1 MFFVCMETDLVSK
14 RLFLLQDYIER
25 EAYRGYDPYDALTSP
40 LFRLPLL
47 NHNKLL
53 RWGFQQVVK
62 RLPINTRPLLG
73 IAKGYNPVTLGL
85 CLQAYTYLRE
95 ISPEK
100 VSGTKFDFILSELV
114 RLQSK
119 GYSGACWGYDFDW
132 EARYARIPAFTPTVV
147 ATGFI
152 TNSLFEYYRFTDPA
166 SKEGQNAFELCES
179 ATRFVMNDLNK
190 TMENGLFCYSY
201 SPNDRQVVLNATMK
215 GARLLAQVYSV
226 TKKQTLIDEARR
238 TVEFVVKKQQPNG
251 AWAYATKK
259 GDARTWADNF
269 HTGYVL
275 DCLDDYQTYSGD
287 HSFNEALQKGLAY
300 YEANFFENGE
310 VPKYYDRSLYPI
322 DATAVAQSIL
332 TLTRFGKMDLAS
344 RVVNWTLKN
353 MQDDSGYIYYQ
364 RTKRGVNKIPYMR
377 WSSAWVFMALARYR
391 LEKAKIKEQNYDTH
405 TKT

>member
-1 MFFVCMETDLVSK
+1 MDAGFLSK

-62 RLPINTRPLLG
+62 RLPINLRPLLG
-73 IAKGYNPVTLGL
+73 ITKGYNPVTLGL
-85 CLQAYTYLRE
+85 CLQAYTYLAERQ
-95 ISPEK
+95 PEK
-100 VSGTKFDFILSELV
+100 KNGMKFDLLLSELT

-132 EARYARIPAFTPTVV
+132 EARYARIPAYTPTVV

-152 TNSLFEYYRFTDPA
+152 TNSLFEYYHFTRDPR
-166 SKEGQNAFELCES
+166 AFELCES
-179 ATRFVMNDLNK
+179 ATRFVRHDLNK
-190 TMENGLFCYSY
+190 TVEGETFCYSY
-201 SPNDRQVVLNATMK
+201 SPLDRQVVLNATMK

-226 TKKQTLIDEARR
+226 NGDKRLIEEARK
-238 TVEFVVKKQQPNG
+238 TVEFVVKKQQPSG

-275 DCLDDYQTYSGD
+275 DCLDDYQKYSGD
-287 HSFNEALQKGLAY
+287 HSFNEALQKGMAY
-300 YEANFFENGE
+300 YEANFFENSE
-310 VPKYYDRSLYPI
+310 IPKYYDQSLYPI
-322 DATAVAQSIL
+322 DATAIAQSIL
-332 TLTRFGKMDLAS
+332 TLTRFGKMEMAE
-344 RVVNWTLKN
+344 RVVNWTLNN
-353 MQDDSGYIYYQ
+353 MQDESGYIYYQ
-364 RTKRGVNKIPYMR
+364 RTKQGVNKIPYMR
-377 WSSAWVFMALARYR
+377 WSCAWVFVALSKF
-391 LEKAKIKEQNYDTH
+391 LKIKQHCTI
-405 TKT
+405 

>member
-1 MFFVCMETDLVSK
+1 MDAGFLSK

-62 RLPINTRPLLG
+62 RLPINLRPLLG
-73 IAKGYNPVTLGL
+73 ITKGYNPVTLGL
-85 CLQAYTYLRE
+85 CLQAYTYLAERQ
-95 ISPEK
+95 PEK
-100 VSGTKFDFILSELV
+100 KNGMKFDLLLSELT

-132 EARYARIPAFTPTVV
+132 EARYARIPAYTPTVV

-152 TNSLFEYYRFTDPA
+152 TNSLFEYYHFTRDPR
-166 SKEGQNAFELCES
+166 AFELCES
-179 ATRFVMNDLNK
+179 ATRFVMHDLNK
-190 TMENGLFCYSY
+190 TVEGETFCYSY
-201 SPNDRQVVLNATMK
+201 SPLDRQVVLNATMK

-226 TKKQTLIDEARR
+226 NGDKRLIEEARK
-238 TVEFVVKKQQPNG
+238 TVEFVVKKQQPSG

-275 DCLDDYQTYSGD
+275 DCLDDYQKYSGD
-287 HSFNEALQKGLAY
+287 HSFNEALQKGMAY
-300 YEANFFENGE
+300 YEANFFENSE
-310 VPKYYDRSLYPI
+310 IPKYYDKSLYPI
-322 DATAVAQSIL
+322 DATAIAQSIL
-332 TLTRFGKMDLAS
+332 TLTRFGKMEMAE
-344 RVVNWTLKN
+344 RVVNWTLNN
-353 MQDDSGYIYYQ
+353 MQDESGYIYYQ
-364 RTKRGVNKIPYMR
+364 RTKQGVNKIPYMR
-377 WSSAWVFMALARYR
+377 WSCAWVFVALSKF
-391 LEKAKIKEQNYDTH
+391 LKIKQHCTI
-405 TKT
+405 

>member
-1 MFFVCMETDLVSK
+1 MDAGFLSK

-62 RLPINTRPLLG
+62 RLPINLRPLLG
-73 IAKGYNPVTLGL
+73 ITKGYNPVTLGL
-85 CLQAYTYLRE
+85 CLQAYTYLAERQ
-95 ISPEK
+95 PEK
-100 VSGTKFDFILSELV
+100 KNGMKFDLLLSELT

-132 EARYARIPAFTPTVV
+132 EARYARIPAYTPTVV

-152 TNSLFEYYRFTDPA
+152 TNSLFEYYHFTRDPR
-166 SKEGQNAFELCES
+166 AFELCES
-179 ATRFVMNDLNK
+179 ATRFVRHDLNK
-190 TMENGLFCYSY
+190 TVEGETFCYSY
-201 SPNDRQVVLNATMK
+201 SPLDRQVVLNATMK

-226 TKKQTLIDEARR
+226 NGDKRLIEEARK
-238 TVEFVVKKQQPNG
+238 TVEFVVKKQQPSG

-275 DCLDDYQTYSGD
+275 DCLDDYQKYSGD
-287 HSFNEALQKGLAY
+287 HSFNEALQKGMAY

-310 VPKYYDRSLYPI
+310 MPKYYDQSLYPI

-332 TLTRFGKMDLAS
+332 TLTRFGKMELAT
-344 RVVNWTLKN
+344 RVVNWTLKH
-353 MQDDSGYIYYQ
+353 MQDESGYFYYQ
-364 RTKRGVNKIPYMR
+364 RTRRGVNKIPYMR
-377 WSSAWVFMALARYR
+377 WSSAWMFVALSFFC
-391 LEKAKIKEQNYDTH
+391 LNQNRS
-405 TKT
+405 

>member
-1 MFFVCMETDLVSK
+1 MDEDFVSK

-62 RLPINTRPLLG
+62 RLPINLRPLLG
-73 IAKGYNPVTLGL
+73 ITKGYNPVTLGL
-85 CLQAYTYLRE
+85 CLQAYTYLAERQ
-95 ISPEK
+95 PEK
-100 VSGTKFDFILSELV
+100 KNGMKFDLLLSELT

-132 EARYARIPAFTPTVV
+132 EARYARIPAYTPTVV

-152 TNSLFEYYRFTDPA
+152 TNSLFEYYHFTRDPR
-166 SKEGQNAFELCES
+166 AFELCES
-179 ATRFVMNDLNK
+179 ATRFVRHDLNK
-190 TMENGLFCYSY
+190 TVEGETFCYSY
-201 SPNDRQVVLNATMK
+201 SPLDRQVVLNATMK

-226 TKKQTLIDEARR
+226 NGDKRLIEEARK
-238 TVEFVVKKQQPNG
+238 TVEFVVKKQQPSG

-275 DCLDDYQTYSGD
+275 DCLDDYQKYSGD
-287 HSFNEALQKGLAY
+287 HSFNEALQKGMAY
-300 YEANFFENGE
+300 YEANFFENSE
-310 VPKYYDRSLYPI
+310 IPKYYDKSLYPI
-322 DATAVAQSIL
+322 DATAIAQSIL
-332 TLTRFGKMDLAS
+332 TLTRFGKMEMAE
-344 RVVNWTLKN
+344 RVVNWTLNN
-353 MQDDSGYIYYQ
+353 MQDESGYIYYQ
-364 RTKRGVNKIPYMR
+364 RTKQGVNKIPYMR
-377 WSSAWVFMALARYR
+377 WSCAWVFVALSKF
-391 LEKAKIKEQNYDTH
+391 LKIKQHCTI
-405 TKT
+405 

>member
-1 MFFVCMETDLVSK
+1 METDFVSE
-14 RLFLLQDYIER
+14 RLFLLQNYIER

-40 LFRLPLL
+40 MFRLPLL

-53 RWGFQQVVK
+53 RWGFQQVLK

-85 CLQAYTYLRE
+85 CLQAYMYLAKMQ
-95 ISPEK
+95 PEK
-100 VSGTKFDFILSELV
+100 IDGMKFDLLVSELS
-114 RLQSK
+114 RLQSR

-152 TNSLFEYYRFTDPA
+152 TNSLFEYYRFTEDPR
-166 SKEGQNAFELCES
+166 AFELCER

-190 TMENGLFCYSY
+190 TFEGDLFCYSY
-201 SPNDRQVVLNATMK
+201 SPNDKQVVLNATMK

-226 TKKQTLIDEARR
+226 TKNQTLIEEARK
-238 TVEFVVKKQQPNG
+238 TVAFVVKKQQPNG

-275 DCLDDYQTYSGD
+275 DCLDDYQKYSRD
-287 HSFNEALQKGLAY
+287 QSFNKALQKGLDY

-310 VPKYYDRSLYPI
+310 VPKYYDKSLYPI

-344 RVVNWTLKN
+344 RVVNWTLRH
-353 MQDDSGYIYYQ
+353 MQDKSGYIYYQ
-364 RTKRGVNKIPYMR
+364 RTKHGVNKIPYMR
-377 WSSAWVFMALARYR
+377 WSSAWMFLAISFFYFNQ
-391 LEKAKIKEQNYDTH
+391 KYS
-405 TKT
+405 

>member
-1 MFFVCMETDLVSK
+1 MDAGFLSK

-62 RLPINTRPLLG
+62 RLPINLRPLLG
-73 IAKGYNPVTLGL
+73 ITKGYNPVTLGL
-85 CLQAYTYLRE
+85 CLQAYTYLAERQ
-95 ISPEK
+95 PEK
-100 VSGTKFDFILSELV
+100 KNGMKFDLLLSELT

-132 EARYARIPAFTPTVV
+132 EARYARIPAYTPTVV

-152 TNSLFEYYRFTDPA
+152 TNSLFEYYHFTRDPR
-166 SKEGQNAFELCES
+166 AFELCES
-179 ATRFVMNDLNK
+179 ATRFVRHDLNK
-190 TMENGLFCYSY
+190 TVEGETFCYSY
-201 SPNDRQVVLNATMK
+201 SPLDRQVVLNATMK

-226 TKKQTLIDEARR
+226 NGDKRLIEEARK
-238 TVEFVVKKQQPNG
+238 TVEFVVKKQQPSG

-275 DCLDDYQTYSGD
+275 DCLDDYQKYSGD
-287 HSFNEALQKGLAY
+287 HSFNEALQKGMAY
-300 YEANFFENGE
+300 YEANFFENSE
-310 VPKYYDRSLYPI
+310 IPKYYDKSLYPI

-332 TLTRFGKMDLAS
+332 TLTRFGKMELAT
-344 RVVNWTLKN
+344 RVVNWTLKH
-353 MQDDSGYIYYQ
+353 MQDESGYFYYQ
-364 RTKRGVNKIPYMR
+364 RTRRGVNKIPYMR
-377 WSSAWVFMALARYR
+377 WSSAWMFVALSFFC
-391 LEKAKIKEQNYDTH
+391 LNQNRS
-405 TKT
+405 

>member
-1 MFFVCMETDLVSK
+1 MDAGFLSK

-62 RLPINTRPLLG
+62 RLPINLRPLLG
-73 IAKGYNPVTLGL
+73 ITKGYNPVTLGL
-85 CLQAYTYLRE
+85 CLQAYTYLAERQ
-95 ISPEK
+95 PEK
-100 VSGTKFDFILSELV
+100 KNGMKFDLLLSELT

-132 EARYARIPAFTPTVV
+132 EARYARIPAYTPTVV

-152 TNSLFEYYRFTDPA
+152 TNSLFEYYHFTRDPR
-166 SKEGQNAFELCES
+166 AFELCES
-179 ATRFVMNDLNK
+179 ATRFVRHDLNK
-190 TMENGLFCYSY
+190 TVEGETFCYSY
-201 SPNDRQVVLNATMK
+201 SPLDRQVVLNATMK

-226 TKKQTLIDEARR
+226 NGDKRLIEEARK
-238 TVEFVVKKQQPNG
+238 TVEFVVKKQQPSG

-275 DCLDDYQTYSGD
+275 DCLDDYQKYSGD
-287 HSFNEALQKGLAY
+287 HSFNEALQKGMAY
-300 YEANFFENGE
+300 YEANFFENSE
-310 VPKYYDRSLYPI
+310 IPKYYDKSLYPI

-332 TLTRFGKMDLAS
+332 TLTRFGKMELAT
-344 RVVNWTLKN
+344 RVVNWTLKH
-353 MQDDSGYIYYQ
+353 MQDESGYFYYQ
-364 RTKRGVNKIPYMR
+364 RTRRGVNKIPYMR
-377 WSSAWVFMALARYR
+377 WSSAWMFAALSFFC
-391 LEKAKIKEQNYDTH
+391 LNQNRS
-405 TKT
+405 

>member
-1 MFFVCMETDLVSK
+1 MDEDFVSK

-62 RLPINTRPLLG
+62 RLPINLRPLLG
-73 IAKGYNPVTLGL
+73 ITKGYNPVTLGL
-85 CLQAYTYLRE
+85 CLQAYTYLAERQ
-95 ISPEK
+95 PEK
-100 VSGTKFDFILSELV
+100 KNGMKFDLLLSELT

-132 EARYARIPAFTPTVV
+132 EARYARIPAYTPTVV

-152 TNSLFEYYRFTDPA
+152 TNSLFEYYHFTRDPR
-166 SKEGQNAFELCES
+166 AFELCES
-179 ATRFVMNDLNK
+179 ATRFVRHDLNK
-190 TMENGLFCYSY
+190 TVEGETFCYSY
-201 SPNDRQVVLNATMK
+201 SPLDRQVVLNATMK

-226 TKKQTLIDEARR
+226 NGDKRLIEEARK
-238 TVEFVVKKQQPNG
+238 TVEFVVKKQQPSG

-275 DCLDDYQTYSGD
+275 DCLDDYQKYSGD
-287 HSFNEALQKGLAY
+287 QSFEEVLQKGLAY

-310 VPKYYDRSLYPI
+310 VPKYYDKSLYPI
-322 DATAVAQSIL
+322 DATAIAQSIL
-332 TLTRFGKMDLAS
+332 TLTRFGKMEMAE
-344 RVVNWTLKN
+344 RVVNWTLNN
-353 MQDDSGYIYYQ
+353 MQDESGYIYYQ
-364 RTKRGVNKIPYMR
+364 RTKQGVNKIPYMR
-377 WSSAWVFMALARYR
+377 WSCAWVFVALSKF
-391 LEKAKIKEQNYDTH
+391 LKIKQHCTI
-405 TKT
+405 

>member
-1 MFFVCMETDLVSK
+1 METDFVSK

-85 CLQAYTYLRE
+85 CLQAYTYLAKNQ
-95 ISPEK
+95 PEK
-100 VSGTKFDFILSELV
+100 SNGMKFDLLLSELL
-114 RLQSK
+114 RLQSA

-132 EARYARIPAFTPTVV
+132 EARYAKISAFVPTVV

-152 TNSLFEYYRFTDPA
+152 TNALFEYYRFT
-166 SKEGQNAFELCES
+166 ENQVAFEMCES

-190 TMENGLFCYSY
+190 TYEGDLFCYSY

-226 TKKQTLIDEARR
+226 TKNQALIDEARR
-238 TVEFVVKKQQPNG
+238 TVAFVVKKQQPNG

-287 HSFNEALQKGLAY
+287 RSFNEALQKGLDY

-310 VPKYYDRSLYPI
+310 VPKYYDKSLYPI

-332 TLTRFGKMDLAS
+332 TLTRFRKMDLAA

-353 MQDDSGYIYYQ
+353 MQDESGYIYYQ
-364 RTKRGVNKIPYMR
+364 RTKRGINKIPYMR
-377 WSSAWVFMALARYR
+377 WSSAWMFMAISFFWLN
-391 LEKAKIKEQNYDTH
+391 QNINS
-405 TKT
+405 

>member
-1 MFFVCMETDLVSK
+1 MKTDFVLE

-85 CLQAYTYLRE
+85 CLQGYAYLSRLRPDE
-95 ISPEK
+95 ND
-100 VSGTKFDFILSELV
+100 GMKFEFLLSELE

-132 EARYARIPAFTPTVV
+132 EARYARIPAFAPTVV

-152 TNSLFEYYRFTDPA
+152 TNALFEYYQITR
-166 SKEGQNAFELCES
+166 SQKAFDLCES
-179 ATRFVMNDLNK
+179 ATRFVMNGLNK
-190 TMENGLFCYSY
+190 TFEGDAFCYSY
-201 SPNDRQVVLNATMK
+201 SPLDRQVVLNATMK

-226 TKKQTLIDEARR
+226 TKNQVLIDEARK
-238 TVEFVVKKQQPNG
+238 TVKFVAKKQQPSG
-251 AWAYATKK
+251 AWAYATKQ

-275 DCLDDYQTYSGD
+275 DCLDDYQKHSGD
-287 HSFNEALQKGLAY
+287 RSFKDALQKGVTY

-310 VPKYYDRSLYPI
+310 IPKYYDKSLYPI
-322 DATAVAQSIL
+322 DATAIAQSIL
-332 TLTRFGKMDLAS
+332 TLTRFGKMDLAE
-344 RVVNWTLKN
+344 RVVNWTLNN
-353 MQDDSGYIYYQ
+353 MQDESGYIYYQ

-377 WSSAWVFMALARYR
+377 WSSAWVFMALAKY
-391 LEKAKIKEQNYDTH
+391 LSLTH
-405 TKT
+405 KD

>member
-1 MFFVCMETDLVSK
+1 MDAGFLSK

-62 RLPINTRPLLG
+62 RLPINLRPLLG
-73 IAKGYNPVTLGL
+73 ITKGYNPVTLGL
-85 CLQAYTYLRE
+85 CLQAYTYLAERQ
-95 ISPEK
+95 PEK
-100 VSGTKFDFILSELV
+100 KNGMKFDLLLSELT

-132 EARYARIPAFTPTVV
+132 EARYARIPAYTPTVV

-152 TNSLFEYYRFTDPA
+152 TNSLFEYYHFTRDPR
-166 SKEGQNAFELCES
+166 AFELCES
-179 ATRFVMNDLNK
+179 ATRFVRHDLNK
-190 TMENGLFCYSY
+190 TVEGETFCYSY
-201 SPNDRQVVLNATMK
+201 SPLDRQVVLNATMK

-226 TKKQTLIDEARR
+226 NGDKRLIEEARK
-238 TVEFVVKKQQPNG
+238 TVEFVVKKQQPSG

-275 DCLDDYQTYSGD
+275 DCLDDYQKYSGD
-287 HSFNEALQKGLAY
+287 HSFNEALQKGMAY
-300 YEANFFENGE
+300 YEANFFENSE
-310 VPKYYDRSLYPI
+310 IPKYYDKSLYPI
-322 DATAVAQSIL
+322 DATAIAQSIL
-332 TLTRFGKMDLAS
+332 TLTRFGKMEMAE
-344 RVVNWTLKN
+344 RVVNWTLNN
-353 MQDDSGYIYYQ
+353 MQDESGYIYYQ
-364 RTKRGVNKIPYMR
+364 RTKQGVNKIPYMR
-377 WSSAWVFMALARYR
+377 WSSAWMFVALSFFC
-391 LEKAKIKEQNYDTH
+391 LNQNRS
-405 TKT
+405 

>member
-1 MFFVCMETDLVSK
+1 MDAGFLSK

-62 RLPINTRPLLG
+62 RLPINLRPLLG
-73 IAKGYNPVTLGL
+73 ITKGYNPVTLGL
-85 CLQAYTYLRE
+85 CLQAYTYLAERQ
-95 ISPEK
+95 PEK
-100 VSGTKFDFILSELV
+100 KNGMKFDLLLSELT

-132 EARYARIPAFTPTVV
+132 EARYARIPAYTPTVV

-152 TNSLFEYYRFTDPA
+152 TNSLFEYYHFTRDPR
-166 SKEGQNAFELCES
+166 AFELCES
-179 ATRFVMNDLNK
+179 ATRFVRHDLNK
-190 TMENGLFCYSY
+190 TVEGETFCYSY
-201 SPNDRQVVLNATMK
+201 SPLDRQVVLNATMK

-226 TKKQTLIDEARR
+226 NGDKRLIEEARK
-238 TVEFVVKKQQPNG
+238 TVEFVVKKQQPSG

-275 DCLDDYQTYSGD
+275 DCLDDYQKYSGD
-287 HSFNEALQKGLAY
+287 HSFNEALQKGMAY
-300 YEANFFENGE
+300 YEANFFENSE
-310 VPKYYDRSLYPI
+310 IPKYYDKSLYPI
-322 DATAVAQSIL
+322 DATAIAQSIL
-332 TLTRFGKMDLAS
+332 TLTRFGKMEMAE
-344 RVVNWTLKN
+344 RVVNWTLNN
-353 MQDDSGYIYYQ
+353 MQDESGYIYYQ
-364 RTKRGVNKIPYMR
+364 RTKQGVNKIPYMR
-377 WSSAWVFMALARYR
+377 WSCAWVFVALSKF
-391 LEKAKIKEQNYDTH
+391 LKIKQHCTI
-405 TKT
+405 

>member
-1 MFFVCMETDLVSK
+1 MKTDFVLE

-62 RLPINTRPLLG
+62 RLSINTRPLLG

-85 CLQAYTYLRE
+85 CLQGYAYLSIVY
-95 ISPEK
+95 PEK
-100 VSGTKFDFILSELV
+100 VDGIKFDFLLSEIA

-132 EARYARIPAFTPTVV
+132 EARYAKIPAFTPTVV

-152 TNSLFEYYRFTDPA
+152 TNALFEYYQITR
-166 SKEGQNAFELCES
+166 SQRAFDLCES

-190 TMENGLFCYSY
+190 TVEGENFCYSY
-201 SPNDRQVVLNATMK
+201 SPLDKQVVLNATMK

-226 TKKQTLIDEARR
+226 TKNQALIDEARK
-238 TVEFVVKKQQPNG
+238 TVAFVVKKQQPSG

-275 DCLDDYQTYSGD
+275 DCLDDYQKYSGD
-287 HSFNEALQKGLAY
+287 PSFNEALQKGIAY

-310 VPKYYDRSLYPI
+310 VPKYYDKSLYPI

-332 TLTRFGKMDLAS
+332 TLTRFGKMDLAE
-344 RVVNWTLKN
+344 RVVNWTLRH
-353 MQDDSGYIYYQ
+353 MQDESGYFYYQ

-377 WSSAWVFMALARYR
+377 WSSAWMFVALSFFQF
-391 LEKAKIKEQNYDTH
+391 KQQH
-405 TKT
+405 S

>member
-1 MFFVCMETDLVSK
+1 MDEDFVSK

-62 RLPINTRPLLG
+62 RLPINLRPLLG
-73 IAKGYNPVTLGL
+73 ITKGYNPVTLGL
-85 CLQAYTYLRE
+85 CLQAYTYLAERQ
-95 ISPEK
+95 PEK
-100 VSGTKFDFILSELV
+100 KNGMKFDLLLSELT

-132 EARYARIPAFTPTVV
+132 EARYARIPAYTPTVV

-152 TNSLFEYYRFTDPA
+152 TNSLFEYYHFTRDPR
-166 SKEGQNAFELCES
+166 AFELCES
-179 ATRFVMNDLNK
+179 ATRFVRHDLNK
-190 TMENGLFCYSY
+190 TVEGETFCYSY
-201 SPNDRQVVLNATMK
+201 SPLDRQVVLNATMK

-226 TKKQTLIDEARR
+226 NGDKRLIEEARK
-238 TVEFVVKKQQPNG
+238 TVEFVVKKQQPSG

-275 DCLDDYQTYSGD
+275 DCLDDYQKYSGD
-287 HSFNEALQKGLAY
+287 HSFNEALQKGMAY
-300 YEANFFENGE
+300 YEANFFENSE
-310 VPKYYDRSLYPI
+310 IPKYYDKSLYPI

-332 TLTRFGKMDLAS
+332 TLTRFGKMEMAE
-344 RVVNWTLKN
+344 RVVNWTLNN
-353 MQDDSGYIYYQ
+353 MQDESGYIYYQ
-364 RTKRGVNKIPYMR
+364 RTRRGVNKIPYMR
-377 WSSAWVFMALARYR
+377 WSSAWMFVALSFFC
-391 LEKAKIKEQNYDTH
+391 LNQNRS
-405 TKT
+405 

>member
-1 MFFVCMETDLVSK
+1 METDFVSK

-85 CLQAYTYLRE
+85 CLQAYAYLAT
-95 ISPEK
+95 IQPEK
-100 VSGTKFDFILSELV
+100 SDGIKFDFLLSELL
-114 RLQSK
+114 RLQSN

-132 EARYARIPAFTPTVV
+132 EARYAKISAFTPTVV

-152 TNSLFEYYRFTDPA
+152 TNSLFEYYRLTHNPT
-166 SKEGQNAFELCES
+166 AFELCES
-179 ATRFVMNDLNK
+179 ATRFVLNDLNK
-190 TMENGLFCYSY
+190 TREGDLFCYSY

-215 GARLLAQVYSV
+215 GARLLSQVYSV
-226 TKKQTLIDEARR
+226 TKNQSLIEEAHK
-238 TVEFVVKKQQPNG
+238 TVAFVVKKQQPNG

-275 DCLDDYQTYSGD
+275 DCLDDYQRYSGD
-287 HSFNEALQKGLAY
+287 RSFNEALEKGIAY
-300 YEANFFENGE
+300 YETHFFEDGQ
-310 VPKYYDRSLYPI
+310 VPKYYDKSLYPI

-332 TLTRFGKMDLAS
+332 TLTRFGRIDLAK
-344 RVVNWTLKN
+344 RVVVWTLKN
-353 MQDDSGYIYYQ
+353 MQDESGYIYYQ
-364 RTKRGVNKIPYMR
+364 RTKRGVNKISYMR
-377 WSSAWVFMALARYR
+377 WSSAWMFLAISFFYFN
-391 LEKAKIKEQNYDTH
+391 QNYS
-405 TKT
+405 